1 MSADR
6 ARLTANVL
14 GILGWAEPTPA
25 VHAFVDSMLATDERP
40 VARVR
45 FPGADAPDAPEG
57 DGGAGYE
64 ADVREQLHGRSA

>member
-25 VHAFVDSMLATDERP
+25 VHAFVDSMLADERP

-45 FPGADAPDAPEG
+45 CPGADAPEG